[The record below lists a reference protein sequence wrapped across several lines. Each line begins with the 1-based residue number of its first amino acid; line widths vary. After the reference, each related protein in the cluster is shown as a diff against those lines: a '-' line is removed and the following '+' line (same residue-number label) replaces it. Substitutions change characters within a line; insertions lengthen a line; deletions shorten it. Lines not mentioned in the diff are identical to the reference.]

1 MTAVEMATV
10 DLTQAAAQLEQASVK
25 FVEMNRVL
33 GTLLERQRSAV
44 HVEVEA
50 AVRRAE
56 LANST
61 IAVAGA
67 FAAALLVVLS
77 LGLARL
83 LSASLQAQIGE
94 LTALSTQAGAQV
106 ADEGGHEVTRIGRA
120 ITAFRGALRRVQD
133 NERALSAANNEL
145 LQARDELELR
155 VAERTRELRI
165 YAQVISSTG
174 EAVAIAGPDGRI
186 VEVNAAFEGA
196 AGRDSAEVIGTP
208 MYAAESG
215 PHPEGF
221 YREIW
226 RTVENADHWSGEI
239 LQRRRDGET
248 FPTWATINALRDEQG
263 RVTHYVSVWRDVS
276 TLKQAEQQ
284 LQQLAF
290 YDSLTGLANRAL
302 FNDRLGIAVLNARR
316 RNTGLAVMYIDL
328 DRFKFVNDSLGH
340 AAGDQLLIEI
350 GQRIKRCVR
359 STDTVARMGGDEFT
373 VLLTESSAETDAV
386 QIAGRLIEAVAQP
399 VSLRGED
406 VYVGA
411 SIGIALYPQDAQ
423 DAEAIKK
430 HADVAMY
437 EAKQAGRGQYCV
449 FDPAMMARVGDRV
462 SLSARIENAL
472 RGREFTLVYQP
483 IIDAASGKPVGA
495 EALIRWPQS
504 DGNMMEPMQF
514 IPHAEEA
521 GLIRRIDE
529 WVLETACRDAV
540 GWQARA
546 PLRLAVNVS
555 AISLQQPGLAELI
568 ESILAETG
576 LPPAQLAIE
585 ITETAVIADP
595 EAARVVLEQIS
606 ALGVSLSMDDFG
618 TGYSTLDYLVRFPLS
633 TIKLDQS
640 FVARIGKDRASEA
653 VIGSLL
659 QLGRH
664 LDLRMIAEG
673 VEDAEQQAF
682 LEKAGCEFVQGFHL
696 SRPLPADHLEQ
707 WLADH
712 RPAGEA

>member
-1 MTAVEMATV
+1 
-10 DLTQAAAQLEQASVK
+10 
-25 FVEMNRVL
+25 
-33 GTLLERQRSAV
+33 
-44 HVEVEA
+44 
-50 AVRRAE
+50 
-56 LANST
+56 
-61 IAVAGA
+61 
-67 FAAALLVVLS
+67 
-77 LGLARL
+77 
-83 LSASLQAQIGE
+83 
-94 LTALSTQAGAQV
+94 
-106 ADEGGHEVTRIGRA
+106 
-120 ITAFRGALRRVQD
+120 
-133 NERALSAANNEL
+133 
-145 LQARDELELR
+145 
-155 VAERTRELRI
+155 
-165 YAQVISSTG
+165 
-174 EAVAIAGPDGRI
+174 
-186 VEVNAAFEGA
+186 
-196 AGRDSAEVIGTP
+196 
-208 MYAAESG
+208 
-215 PHPEGF
+215 
-221 YREIW
+221 
-226 RTVENADHWSGEI
+226 
-239 LQRRRDGET
+239 
-248 FPTWATINALRDEQG
+248 
-263 RVTHYVSVWRDVS
+263 VWRDVS

-696 SRPLPADHLEQ
+696 SRPMPAAGLEE
-707 WLADH
+707 WLAG
-712 RPAGEA
+712 RPLAGIVPGG